1 MDREINLKGMKGG
14 NSWLGVFLGVEG
26 GEVLVVKV
34 RVEKV

>member
-1 MDREINLKGMKGG
+1 MDREINLKVMKGR

-26 GEVLVVKV
+26 GELLVAKV